1 MPTLLVVDDESPIL
15 HAFGRVFRPPDVQL
29 VTATTAAEGLELARQ
44 HRPDA
49 IILDINLPD
58 QSGLEAYEKFR
69 QIDAR
74 APVLFITGLGT
85 TDQAIE
91 AMKLG
96 AFDFL
101 LKPLDVKVLRELVH
115 KAFAISRLMRVPAL
129 VAGRD

>member
-1 MPTLLVVDDESPIL
+1 
-15 HAFGRVFRPPDVQL
+15 
-29 VTATTAAEGLELARQ
+29 TAAEGLELARQ

-101 LKPLDVKVLRELVH
+101 LKPLDIKVLRELVA
-115 KAFAISRLMRVPAL
+115 KAFEISRLMRVPTL
-129 VAGRD
+129 VDQQATAADTGDTDVLVGRCQGMQEVYKA